1 MTKLLASVVSVEEA
15 QIALDCGADIID
27 CKDASSGALGALPN
41 ETVSG
46 IVELV
51 GGDRPI
57 SATIGDLPM
66 QPDLIFAAV
75 ASKLETGVDFVKIGL
90 FEESYP
96 RRYPSL
102 RAAFPREDGGKQTQ
116 PHSKARQCIVHLAPF
131 ARKTSL
137 IAVLFADQQPEL
149 DLLPLIA
156 DSGFAGV
163 MFDTADKSS
172 GSLTHHASRPFLA
185 SFVYRAKELALTAG
199 LAGSLKPEDVPT
211 LVELE
216 PDYLGFR
223 GALCARQRSS
233 HLEPSRILE
242 LNEVI
247 RACQKYPNLEPHA
260 LAGQEI

>member
-1 MTKLLASVVSVEEA
+1 MTKLLASVMSAGEA

-41 ETVSG
+41 ETVSA

-51 GGDRPI
+51 GGGRPV

-66 QPDLIFAAV
+66 QPDLIVAAV
-75 ASKLETGVDFVKIGL
+75 ASKFETGVDFVKIGL
-90 FEESYP
+90 LEEGYP
-96 RRYPSL
+96 RRYPS
-102 RAAFPREDGGKQTQ
+102 AVFNPREDGGKQTQ
-116 PHSKARQCIVHLAPF
+116 PHSKARQCIAHLAPF

-172 GSLTHHASRPFLA
+172 GSLTHHASRLFLA

-211 LVELE
+211 LLELE